1 MVYKTLECSLDDNK
15 NFQEQLPDILFMC
28 VEKSKIKQ
36 LIELFPQTAENIK
49 ERARERRIR
58 FMTQKNINSI
68 KFNEK
73 KVKLLESY
81 NENEEEFKKEY
92 ESMLK
97 KDVERYHTDE
107 EAENQASQKEDMK
120 QFLNKMNAR
129 IDTLVE
135 ALKKADGM
143 ISKQK
148 DHKQMMDQIR
158 ERRIN
163 TSGIS
168 TSIAQFFRD
177 NIKKN

>member
-1 MVYKTLECSLDDNK
+1 
-15 NFQEQLPDILFMC
+15 
-28 VEKSKIKQ
+28 
-36 LIELFPQTAENIK
+36 
-49 ERARERRIR
+49 
-58 FMTQKNINSI
+58 
-68 KFNEK
+68 
-73 KVKLLESY
+73 
-81 NENEEEFKKEY
+81 
-92 ESMLK
+92 
-97 KDVERYHTDE
+97 
-107 EAENQASQKEDMK
+107 MK

-168 TSIAQFFRD
+168 TSIA
-177 NIKKN
+177 

>member
-1 MVYKTLECSLDDNK
+1 
-15 NFQEQLPDILFMC
+15 MC
-28 VEKSKIKQ
+28 VEKQKIKQ

-68 KFNEK
+68 KFNDK
-73 KVKLLESY
+73 KTKLLEQY
-81 NENEEEFKKEY
+81 ANNESEDRFREDY
-92 ESMLK
+92 EQMLK

-148 DHKQMMDQIR
+148 DHKQMMD
-158 ERRIN
+158 
-163 TSGIS
+163 
-168 TSIAQFFRD
+168 
-177 NIKKN
+177 

>member
-1 MVYKTLECSLDDNK
+1 
-15 NFQEQLPDILFMC
+15 
-28 VEKSKIKQ
+28 
-36 LIELFPQTAENIK
+36 
-49 ERARERRIR
+49 
-58 FMTQKNINSI
+58 
-68 KFNEK
+68 
-73 KVKLLESY
+73 
-81 NENEEEFKKEY
+81 
-92 ESMLK
+92 MLK

-120 QFLNKMNAR
+120 QFLNKMNSR

-177 NIKKN
+177 NIKKQ